1 MFTTA
6 QRKPLLVFFGLAC
19 CLAWVAWF
27 PLLTVLKPSS
37 STDPVML
44 LTLVGTAG
52 PALAARIVGG
62 PAAAGS
68 IRRSLARWRVA
79 PAWYG
84 VALLLTPALV
94 LLAALV
100 QRLVGGNVPPYPWAG
115 LVPALVVGLIV
126 GLGEEPGWRGYLL
139 PALQRRH
146 RVLTASLI
154 VGLVWGMW
162 HLPMLVLVGRAS
174 LSMAFAIGFATY
186 TLDMVAGSILFAWL
200 YNATGGSLL
209 LTVLFHMSFNA
220 TLNVYWQS
228 VEGPFATLLSLVLW
242 LAAATIAAR
251 TVPARLGSGRRLP
264 SQGS

>member
-1 MFTTA
+1 
-6 QRKPLLVFFGLAC
+6 
-19 CLAWVAWF
+19 
-27 PLLTVLKPSS
+27 
-37 STDPVML
+37 ML

-94 LLAALV
+94 LLAALG
-100 QRLVGGNVPPYPWAG
+100 QRLFGGNLPPYPWAG
-115 LVPALVVGLIV
+115 LGPALVVGLIV

-162 HLPMLVLVGRAS
+162 HLPMLVLVGHAS

-242 LAAATIAAR
+242 LAAATITAR